1 MGKVSSSCCAF
12 NKILAIIDETVRSRN
27 LDYSHFISLP
37 LAIHPELVS
46 KLINF
51 QHTILGNDDSC
62 IGENLDTDSNEVEDT
77 DNKEVDQ
84 LIKEDSIRPLR
95 SCRVFP
101 HKLWKRWIIGLSQ

>member
-51 QHTILGNDDSC
+51 QHTILGNGDSC
-62 IGENLDTDSNEVEDT
+62 IGENLDTDSNETE
-77 DNKEVDQ
+77 
-84 LIKEDSIRPLR
+84 LRRPLR
-95 SCRVFP
+95 SCIVFP